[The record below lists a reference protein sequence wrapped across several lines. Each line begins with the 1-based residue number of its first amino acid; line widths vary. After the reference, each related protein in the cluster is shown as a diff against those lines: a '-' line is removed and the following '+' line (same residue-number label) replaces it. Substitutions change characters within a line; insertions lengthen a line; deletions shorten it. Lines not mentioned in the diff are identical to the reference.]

1 MKRIVFLLFMVAV
14 AVAAAQDGALAEKRL
29 KHDTVVVGMFNYDLA
44 MEILAETNRLRD
56 SAGLAP
62 LVMSRTLTE
71 TAMLRAA
78 EAMPLLPHP
87 YNSPHMRPN
96 GDRYW
101 TMLDGQDNCTPGGEN
116 INYGGSTVQ
125 RILFA
130 WMHSEGH
137 RKNIM
142 NPEHKAIGIG
152 AFRWYI
158 DGKLAEPTCSLQI
171 FTACTDVEEYQC
183 KGKYTV
189 KVRVTSREG
198 ERSQLLQRKVF
209 REE

>member
-1 MKRIVFLLFMVAV
+1 MFLCGILAV
-14 AVAAAQDGALAEKRL
+14 LTAQDDALAEKRL
-29 KHDTVVVGMFNYDLA
+29 QRDTVMVGMFNYDLA

-87 YNSPHMRPN
+87 YNNPHNRPN
-96 GDRYW
+96 GERYW
-101 TMLDGQDNCTPGGEN
+101 TVLDRQDDCYPGGEN
-116 INYGGSTVQ
+116 INWGGSTAQ
-125 RILFA
+125 RILYV

-152 AFRWYI
+152 VFRWYI
-158 DGKLAEPTCSLQI
+158 DGKLVQSTCSLQI
-171 FTACTDVEEYQC
+171 FTACTDVEEYRC
-183 KGKYTV
+183 EGKYTV
-189 KVRVTSREG
+189 RVRITSREG
-198 ERSQLLQRKVF
+198 ERSQMLQRKTF
-209 REE
+209 RED